1 MENIATSVRIAGDA
15 IHVLS
20 KLSDKLGQSKS
31 QVIETALK
39 QMEERMFWEEVR
51 HAFDRI
57 AADPE
62 ESARQNAEAELW
74 DRGTARDFGAEEW

>member
-1 MENIATSVRIAGDA
+1 
-15 IHVLS
+15 
-20 KLSDKLGQSKS
+20 
-31 QVIETALK
+31 
-39 QMEERMFWEEVR
+39 MFWDEVR